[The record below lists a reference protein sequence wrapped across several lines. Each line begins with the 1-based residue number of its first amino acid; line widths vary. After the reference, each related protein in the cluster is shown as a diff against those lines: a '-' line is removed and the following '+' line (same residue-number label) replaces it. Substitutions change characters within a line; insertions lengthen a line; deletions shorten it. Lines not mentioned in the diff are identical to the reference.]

1 MSLPAPGWYKDP
13 AEPTTQRYW
22 DGEGWIGDPLPA
34 SATPPAG
41 PPPPSSASGS
51 RSDPQVPLVP
61 GMPGAAAPPPAEEL
75 PPRRPADS
83 PPADRVPDPAST
95 PPGWSDRHR
104 PAPAGAPAGAPPEP
118 HGYPLATP
126 GARLLARLVDIGLVS
141 LLNLVVNGWFA
152 YQFWQEVAPVFSE
165 VWRRAQVGDTS
176 TEGLPT
182 AGEQAGNL
190 LLAMVFIAAAL
201 WFAYEVP
208 AVANTGQTVGK
219 RLLRIKV
226 VRLESPD
233 ALSFGRSFRRWN
245 TMGFPVLLWWCFGV
259 GFLLQALD
267 AMFVL
272 IDRPLHQALHD
283 KSAHTAVVAVPAS
296 GGPSRT
302 PQKEGSDES
311 VDAS

>member
-1 MSLPAPGWYKDP
+1 VSLPAPGWYQDP

-22 DGEGWIGDPLPA
+22 DGEGWVGDPLPA
-34 SATPPAG
+34 EATPPPG
-41 PPPPSSASGS
+41 SPPPSTGSGP
-51 RSDPQVPLVP
+51 RSVPQIPQVP
-61 GMPGAAAPPPAEEL
+61 GMPGGAEPPPSEL
-75 PPRRPADS
+75 PPRRPGDT
-83 PPADRVPDPAST
+83 PPPDRVPDPAST
-95 PPGWSDRHR
+95 PPGWSARQP
-104 PAPAGAPAGAPPEP
+104 PAPGGPPAEP

-141 LLNLVVNGWFA
+141 LLNVGVNGWFG
-152 YQFWQEVAPVFSE
+152 YQFWQEVAPVFTE
-165 VWRRAQVGDTS
+165 VWQRAQVGDTS
-176 TEGLPT
+176 TEGLPA

-190 LLAMVFIAAAL
+190 LLAMVVIAAAL

-245 TMGFPVLLWWCFGV
+245 TMGFPVLLWWCFGI

-283 KSAHTAVVAVPAS
+283 KSAHTAVVAVPAG